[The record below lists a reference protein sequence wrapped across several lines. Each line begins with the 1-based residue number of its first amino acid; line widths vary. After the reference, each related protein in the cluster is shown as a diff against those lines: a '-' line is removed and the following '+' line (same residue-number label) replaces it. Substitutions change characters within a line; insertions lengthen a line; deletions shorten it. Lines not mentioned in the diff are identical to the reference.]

1 MITHNFIETLTI
13 ISSIVTIGL
22 VIMNQPQ
29 SGDTF
34 GSSGSIAQT
43 RRGFE
48 KQIHNLTILSSVVLL
63 GLVLLSQVI

>member
-1 MITHNFIETLTI
+1 MITHELIEMLLVI
-13 ISSIVTIGL
+13 FSITTIGL

-34 GSSGSIAQT
+34 GASASISQT

-48 KQIHNLTILSSVVLL
+48 KQIHILTILSSSLL
-63 GLVLLSQVI
+63 LALVLLSQVI